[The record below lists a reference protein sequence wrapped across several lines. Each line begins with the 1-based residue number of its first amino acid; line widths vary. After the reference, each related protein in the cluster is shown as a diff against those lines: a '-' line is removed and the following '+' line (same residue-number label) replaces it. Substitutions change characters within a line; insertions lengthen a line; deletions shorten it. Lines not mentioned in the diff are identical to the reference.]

1 MYSESRIIHT
11 YKEVLS
17 LKKGYLYIALATILF
32 STMEITLKTISGNFS
47 PIQLTLSRFF
57 VGGVVLLPFAIKEL
71 RKKKV
76 KPILSDLR
84 RFAFLGFV
92 CVIVSM
98 LLYQMAVINT
108 KASVVAV
115 LFSSNPIF
123 VMILAYFILKEPIF
137 KNNILALVLEI
148 IGIVAIINPLQT
160 KLSVLGV
167 TFALLAAISFAVYG
181 VLGKQ
186 KTAKFGGV
194 VVTCFSFLFGSFEML
209 LLSFLTRMDGIANIL
224 TANGLGMFAN
234 VPLFSGYSPENLLLV
249 LYVFIGITG
258 GGYVFYF
265 LAMEETSA
273 NTASLVFFFKPAL
286 SPILAL
292 ILLKEIIPVNMIIG
306 IVFILGGSIL
316 SILPGL
322 RKQKHPDLLQARPIE
337 VESED

>member
-1 MYSESRIIHT
+1 
-11 YKEVLS
+11 
-17 LKKGYLYIALATILF
+17 
-32 STMEITLKTISGNFS
+32 MEITLKTISGSFN

-71 RKKKV
+71 RKRNV

-148 IGIVAIINPLQT
+148 IGIVAIINPLLQT
-160 KLSVLGV
+160 KLSVLDV
-167 TFALLAAISFAVYG
+167 TFALLAAVSFAVYG

-186 KTAKFGGV
+186 KAAKFGGV

-209 LLSFLTRMDGIANIL
+209 LLSFLTKIDGIANIL

-322 RKQKHPDLLQARPIE
+322 RKQKHPDLLQAQPIE